1 MANRISLHSG
11 SVLNGCPITFEIMP
25 TVLTSKPSFHRVVVD
40 VICGM
45 SGGNYETLRQFE
57 PVLTE
62 GRTIVTDISS
72 ALRTFRDAYEYSA
85 QDVEFPVVKFRL
97 KVYDE
102 YMTDGEVHP
111 TEPIYYPAVNKNL
124 TTIFGQLSDIARI
137 LSTGTRSVQ
146 RLSRKPSS
154 MPQLACVGETLV
166 YAQAYAHPQD
176 LQMSGDMEKP
186 TSVVVDITEEGAH
199 TFGDVGVYVLPSSEA
214 NSRMEFR
221 FINSFGVM
229 ESVSV
234 PRSFKQSV
242 PFSNTLYTV
251 ARRETFNKFS
261 RSIVRKAPTPETWSF
276 VTDPLDE
283 QWLRWY
289 LYEFLMSEH
298 VWIKIGETWLPCKIV
313 LSDDEI
319 TFADDTNTDMR
330 SVSFNAELG
339 INGSPFTMS

>member
-25 TVLTSKPSFHRVVVD
+25 TVLTSKPSFHRVVVN

-62 GRTIVTDISS
+62 GRPIVTDISS

-97 KVYDE
+97 EVFDE
-102 YMTDGEVHP
+102 YMTDGEVHS
-111 TEPIYYPAVNKNL
+111 TEPIYYPAVDKTL
-124 TTIFGQLSDIARI
+124 TTIFGQFSDIARI

-166 YAQAYAHPQD
+166 YAQSYAEPQD
-176 LQMSGDMEKP
+176 LLTSGDMEKP
-186 TSVVVDITEEGAH
+186 TSVVVDITEEGAQ
-199 TFGDVGVYVLPSSEA
+199 TFGDVGVYALPSSEA
-214 NSRMEFR
+214 KGRMEFR
-221 FINSFGVM
+221 FINSYGVM

-234 PRSFKQSV
+234 PRSYKQSV
-242 PFSNTLYTV
+242 PFSNTSYTV

-261 RSIVRKAPTPETWSF
+261 RSIIRKAPTPETWSF

-289 LYEFLMSEH
+289 FFEFLASEN
-298 VWIKIGETWLPCKIV
+298 VWIKIGETWLPCKLV

-319 TFADDTNTDMR
+319 TLRDDTNTDMR
-330 SVSFNAELG
+330 AVSFNVELG
-339 INGSPFTMS
+339 INGSPFVMS